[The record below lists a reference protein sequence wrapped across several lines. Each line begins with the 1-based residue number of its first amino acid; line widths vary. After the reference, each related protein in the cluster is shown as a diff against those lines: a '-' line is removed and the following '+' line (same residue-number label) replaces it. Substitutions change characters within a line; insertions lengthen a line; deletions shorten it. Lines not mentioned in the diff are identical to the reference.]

1 MKDEQSIQNLCL
13 HTHNNYCDGKED
25 MNTLIKTAVSQQV
38 AQIGISSHA
47 PLRIKNSWSMEY
59 NQLDSYT
66 SEVERLK
73 KLYKGKIEIFKS
85 LEIDFIPNK
94 TYSFDFFRKKMKLD
108 YTIGSIHLVLH
119 SEKDKLWFI
128 DGAKKSCIDSMMEIF
143 DGNVKRAVKSF
154 FAQTREMIQT
164 QKPDIIGHLDKVL
177 MNTAHLFDIN
187 ELWYQQEIIQTLE
200 LIRDQNIIIEVNTR
214 GLYKG
219 KWKEPFP
226 SINTLQQCFEMGI
239 PITISSDAH
248 HSSELLLNYQETR
261 DIIKKIGFQYLQG
274 RKNGKW
280 GNFPI

>member
-94 TYSFDFFRKKMKLD
+94 TYSFDFFRKRMKLD